1 MATFQGDAVNR
12 RPSWLDDPHPSIDE
26 VRLGTRGL
34 RRALGLFGRLVP
46 SERLRTVL
54 WRGLVAK
61 PRKLL
66 RRAATGFYRIDH
78 VYDVLEE
85 FATEVEGPLSVLEF
99 GTAQGYASAKI
110 LYAIRHLGLEDR
122 VTFHGFDSFE
132 GLPEAER
139 PEDRGFRGNDWIKG
153 SYRASLA
160 RIEAYCAEKN
170 YRNARFHAG
179 YFEDTLTPELLEELR
194 TAPPCL
200 VWLDCDLYS
209 STRLV
214 LERLA
219 PILPTGCV
227 LYFDDVD
234 FNHRSR
240 FTGQARLI
248 HEVNH
253 GLFGE
258 DIELVLDRELSWD
271 SDRIYRWIR
280 VGERASMYRPRFTR
294 TDPPRARP
302 IGDGSPFP

>member
-1 MATFQGDAVNR
+1 MEA
-12 RPSWLDDPHPSIDE
+12 RPSWVDDPHPSLDDQ
-26 VRLGTRGL
+26 RAGTRGL
-34 RRALGLFGRLVP
+34 RRGLGLLGRLLP
-46 SERLRTVL
+46 GERLRTLL

-61 PRKLL
+61 PRSLL
-66 RRAATGFYRIDH
+66 RRGLTGFYRIDH

-85 FATEVEGPLSVLEF
+85 FALEVEGPLSVLEF

-122 VTFHGFDSFE
+122 VSFLGFDSFE
-132 GLPEAER
+132 GLPEAAN
-139 PEDRGFRGNDWIKG
+139 PEDRGFRGNDWIQG

-160 RIEAYCAEKN
+160 RIEAHCAQKG
-170 YRNARFHAG
+170 YRNASFHPG
-179 YFEDTLTPELLEELR
+179 YFEDSLTPELIRGLEDR
-194 TAPPCL
+194 PPVL

-219 PILPTGCV
+219 PVLPTGCV
-227 LYFDDVD
+227 LYFDDID
-234 FNHRSR
+234 FNHGSR

-253 GLFGE
+253 GLLGE
-258 DIELVLDRELSWD
+258 DTELVLDRELSWD
-271 SDRIYRWIR
+271 SNRIHRFIR
-280 VGERASMYRPRFTR
+280 VGERARSYRPRFTR
-294 TDPPRARP
+294 KDPPKARP